1 MLVNE
6 EVAIVSCVVSRA
18 KGGTVHGRDSCC
30 SWPLRGS
37 QSMQMQIIIGL
48 VSSQARIKARA
59 YAPDSDIVAPCWILV
74 SGGSQ
79 TRRRRVVKMFSSH
92 AV

>member
-18 KGGTVHGRDSCC
+18 KGGTVHGQDSCC
-30 SWPLRGS
+30 FWPLRGS
-37 QSMQMQIIIGL
+37 QSMQMQIINRL

-59 YAPDSDIVAPCWILV
+59 YAPDSDIVASCWILV